1 MEFNKKLQE
10 LRKQKG
16 LTQEELAKALF
27 VSRTAVSK
35 WESGKGYPSIDSLK
49 AISALFSVSVDQ
61 LLSNE
66 ELLTAAEEDSIQKRK
81 QLKTLVFAL
90 MDISCILL
98 FFMPFFAQRTDQTI
112 SEVSLLSLT
121 EIAAYTKASYIAV
134 VAAAVVFGV
143 ISLALQN
150 SSKSLWN
157 KTCCTLSLILN
168 ISGVLLFITG
178 LQPYAA
184 VFLLVIAIIK
194 AIIIIKK
201 Q

>member
-27 VSRTAVSK
+27 ASRTAVSK

-90 MDISCILL
+90 MDISCLLL
-98 FFMPFFAQRTDQTI
+98 FFMPFFAHRTAQTI
-112 SEVSLLSLT
+112 NEVSLLSLT
-121 EIAAYTKASYIAV
+121 EIAPYTKATYIAV
-134 VAAAVVFGV
+134 VTAVVILG
-143 ISLALQN
+143 IITLALQN
-150 SSKSLWN
+150 CSKSLWN
-157 KTCCTLSLILN
+157 KICCMLSLILN
-168 ISGVLLFITG
+168 TAGILLLKRIWAYSISFYI
-178 LQPYAA
+178 
-184 VFLLVIAIIK
+184 
-194 AIIIIKK
+194 
-201 Q
+201 

>member
-90 MDISCILL
+90 MDISCLLL
-98 FFMPFFAQRTDQTI
+98 FFMPFFAQRTAQTI
-112 SEVSLLSLT
+112 NEVSLLSLT
-121 EIAAYTKASYIAV
+121 EIAPYTKVTYIAV
-134 VAAAVVFGV
+134 VTAVVILG
-143 ISLALQN
+143 IITLALQN

-157 KTCCTLSLILN
+157 KICCMLSLILN
-168 ISGVLLFITG
+168 TAGILLFITG
-178 LQPYAA
+178 LHPYAA
-184 VFLLVIAIIK
+184 VFLLVIAVIK
-194 AIIIIKK
+194 VTIVIKK